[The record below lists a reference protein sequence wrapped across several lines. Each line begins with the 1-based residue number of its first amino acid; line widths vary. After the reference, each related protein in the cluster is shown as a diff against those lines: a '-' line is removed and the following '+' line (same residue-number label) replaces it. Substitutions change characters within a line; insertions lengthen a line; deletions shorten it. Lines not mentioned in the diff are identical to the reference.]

1 MDGLGE
7 LLTLIGKGGNIAQV
21 AALWFLYQ
29 IWRDAR
35 RWAED
40 FSVSQDEIRRA
51 IIVSNPETARIF
63 ENRPLSQPKD

>member
-35 RWAED
+35 RWAAQFADGQER
-40 FSVSQDEIRRA
+40 IKRA
-51 IIVSNPETARIF
+51 IIVSNPEAARVF
-63 ENRPLSQPKD
+63 DEKPLVNSKD

>member
-7 LLTLIGKGGNIAQV
+7 LLTLIGKGGNVAQV

-35 RWAED
+35 KWAEQ
-40 FSVSQDEIRRA
+40 FSDSQERIQRA

-63 ENRPLSQPKD
+63 DGKPLTPGES